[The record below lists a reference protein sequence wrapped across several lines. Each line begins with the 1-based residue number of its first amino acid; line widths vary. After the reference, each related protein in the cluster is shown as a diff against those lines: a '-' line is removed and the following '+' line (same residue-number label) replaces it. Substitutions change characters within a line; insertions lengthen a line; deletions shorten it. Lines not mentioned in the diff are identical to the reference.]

1 MTIESASYV
10 SQLNSAYPAVGDPK
24 SEGDDHLRLIKSA
37 VVATFPNVA
46 GAVTATHTTLNTIGV
61 TQPTTDVST
70 AVASTAHV
78 TAKILAATMTP
89 AQGVGNVT
97 YLSAAYGA
105 L

>member
-24 SEGDDHLRLIKSA
+24 SEGDDHLRLIKA
-37 VVATFPNVA
+37 ALIATFPNLA
-46 GAVTATHTTLNTIGV
+46 GALTPSHTTLNTIGV
-61 TQPTTDVST
+61 TQPVTDSST

-78 TAKILAATMTP
+78 TAKILAATLTP
-89 AQGVGNVT
+89 AQGIGNTTFLAVNF
-97 YLSAAYGA
+97 GA